1 MAGRT
6 RSAADMR
13 TLVLLRHGKSSYP
26 DGVDDHD
33 RPLNGRGER
42 EAPIA
47 GRLIAEALPTG
58 AVVDEALVSSAT
70 RAQQTWELVR
80 ESVTPRATRTLPELY
95 LATRSELLNVVNA
108 LPVSDVVIIVGHNE
122 GLEELAAWLTGT
134 PVVLTTSTYARM
146 SSDLDWADWTEGCAE
161 LVEVAAGR

>member
-1 MAGRT
+1 V
-6 RSAADMR
+6 R

-33 RPLNGRGER
+33 RPLSERGER

-47 GRLIAEALPTG
+47 GRLIADALPAG
-58 AVVDEALVSSAT
+58 AVIDEALISSAT
-70 RAQQTWELVR
+70 RAQQTWNLVR
-80 ESVTPRATRTLPELY
+80 ESVTARSVRTVPELY
-95 LATRSELLNVVNA
+95 LATRSELLEIVNRQHD
-108 LPVSDVVIIVGHNE
+108 SDVVMIVGHNE

-134 PVVLTTSTYARM
+134 PVVLTTSTYARLT
-146 SSDLDWADWTEGCAE
+146 SARDWGEWTQSCAE